1 MLQTFAV
8 PVRSREFRLLRQLP
22 SFTLVLPNTSSFLE
36 KLGIDTLVSLLV
48 YNEHDYEE
56 LGMGNVDVRNNV
68 RAIQNY
74 DVMYIRECRLKD
86 VVRSEWAKNYGPP
99 GSQEFIEAGDGM
111 FNVDSVVKVVN
122 FEKHNYDLASL
133 NRDYEQ
139 PKSTKKRT
147 SRPRHRH

>member
-1 MLQTFAV
+1 
-8 PVRSREFRLLRQLP
+8 
-22 SFTLVLPNTSSFLE
+22 
-36 KLGIDTLVSLLV
+36 
-48 YNEHDYEE
+48 
-56 LGMGNVDVRNNV
+56 
-68 RAIQNY
+68 
-74 DVMYIRECRLKD
+74 MYIRECRLKD